1 MEFEI
6 VVSLIQEADASEII
20 IRKRSDNTMSKK
32 KVDKRTNN
40 DLHEPT
46 NTGVISCGQ
55 KGLAVPT
62 PLVRPSC
69 DCYIVNDNMKSC

>member
-6 VVSLIQEADASEII
+6 VVSLIQEADASEIV

-46 NTGVISCGQ
+46 NNRGDLMWSERLSSSYSTSETV
-55 KGLAVPT
+55 
-62 PLVRPSC
+62 
-69 DCYIVNDNMKSC
+69 M